1 MTNFGLSSFHTVG
14 VIVKVDR
21 DSFKV
26 LTQNGEMRTVEP
38 HQITNKRDSNK
49 AVATDANGN
58 SIRSGD
64 TVIEV
69 GDKRNCS
76 VLHLYRSLVFLH
88 SREHADNF
96 GVWVTNTR
104 SIVSASTR
112 GRALPVS

>member
-1 MTNFGLSSFHTVG
+1 
-14 VIVKVDR
+14 
-21 DSFKV
+21 
-26 LTQNGEMRTVEP
+26 MRTVEP

-64 TVIEV
+64 TVMEV

-76 VLHLYRSLVFLH
+76 VLHLYRHLVFLH

-104 SIVSASTR
+104 SIISAATR
-112 GRALPVS
+112 GRVLPVSLLL